1 MLCASPRNKYVTFL
15 LRVIEVAWSPHREG
29 QLVSV
34 SYDFSAQVW
43 DLATRAP
50 THNFQVSGFLI
61 SCFVC
66 VYVISGQW

>member
-1 MLCASPRNKYVTFL
+1 V
-15 LRVIEVAWSPHREG
+15 EG

-50 THNFQVSGFLI
+50 THNFQVIYPTCNFENLI
-61 SCFVC
+61 PPGRV
-66 VYVISGQW
+66 VDPD